1 MGCPH
6 IPEIPYGE
14 FSERLH
20 DKGANRRLLLGAS
33 LELTERCNL
42 RCAHCYINRPAGDRQ
57 AQNRELTF
65 SQWAQLLDEMAA
77 AGCLWLLMSGGEPLL
92 RPDFRE
98 IYSYAKKQGMII
110 TLFTNGTLLT
120 PELAD
125 FLQEW
130 PPFEVEIT
138 VYGRTKATYEAVT
151 RAPGSYENCLR
162 GIDLLLAR
170 QIPLELKTML
180 MTLNAHELWD
190 LKAWAKSLGVSFRYD
205 PALNARLDGGKE
217 PLAFR
222 LSPEEAVEFDVRD
235 AERFQGWQKFI
246 EAHQEVHAQD
256 RLYTCGAGV
265 SSLHLDPYG
274 EMFICGMSRAAGFNL
289 TQRSFRVGWEEFIP
303 RVRAQRPQGD
313 YPCNRCGLLALC
325 DQCPAW
331 GQLECNDPEM
341 PVSYLCNL
349 AHLRAEALGILP
361 SKK

>member
-1 MGCPH
+1 
-6 IPEIPYGE
+6 
-14 FSERLH
+14 
-20 DKGANRRLLLGAS
+20 
-33 LELTERCNL
+33 
-42 RCAHCYINRPAGDRQ
+42 
-57 AQNRELTF
+57 
-65 SQWAQLLDEMAA
+65 MAA

-138 VYGRTKATYEAVT
+138 VYGRTKATYEAIT

-170 QIPLELKTML
+170 QIPLAVKTML

-190 LKAWAKSLGVSFRYD
+190 LKAWAKSLGVRFRYD

-222 LSPEEAVEFDVRD
+222 LSPAEAVEFEVRD

-246 EAHQEVHAQD
+246 EAHQEVHARD

-289 TQRSFRVGWEEFIP
+289 TQRSFREGWEEFIP
-303 RVRAQRPQGD
+303 GVRAQRPQGD
-313 YPCNRCGLLALC
+313 YPCNRCSLLALC

-331 GQLECNDPEM
+331 AQLECSDPEM
-341 PVSYLCNL
+341 PVPYLCNL